1 MNITGQQLTGYESSS
16 DGTSTFQAVNP
27 ETGEMLP
34 VHFHEAIKSEI
45 DRAVR
50 KAEAAFNEYRNYSGA
65 DKAALLDKIGE
76 EIMELGD
83 VLIERCMQET
93 GLPEARL
100 KGERG
105 RTVNQLKLFA
115 SLLREGSWVDAR
127 IDTAIPDRAPVPK
140 PDIRQMQIPL
150 GPVGIFGASN
160 FPLAF
165 SVAGGDTA
173 SALAAGCTVVVKAH
187 PAHPGTS
194 ELVGRAILKAAL
206 SLGLP
211 DGLFSLVQGASHET
225 GQELVAHPLI
235 KAVGFTGSF
244 RGGKA
249 LFDTAARREEPIPV
263 FAEMGSIN
271 PVFVLPG
278 ALKER
283 KEKIAQGLAA
293 SVTLGV
299 GQFCTNPGLV
309 TLLDSSDSSDFI
321 EKTGE
326 LLAASQPG
334 TMLTSAIRE
343 SYVSGIDHFSSVP
356 GVKVVAQGHV
366 DDGSPTKGTAFL
378 LQTSGANFLANENLA
393 EEVFGPSTLAV
404 TSEDR
409 DEMMKLAENLQGHL
423 TATIH
428 GTEQDLEE
436 YADLVS
442 LLERKAGRL
451 IFNGFPTGVEVCH
464 SMMHGGPWPAT
475 TDSRST
481 SVGTAAIRRFTRPVS
496 YQDFPQQS
504 LPDELK
510 DHNPLNIWRLVDGE
524 FRKA

>member
-1 MNITGQQLTGYESSS
+1 M
-16 DGTSTFQAVNP
+16 
-27 ETGEMLP
+27 
-34 VHFHEAIKSEI
+34 
-45 DRAVR
+45 
-50 KAEAAFNEYRNYSGA
+50 
-65 DKAALLDKIGE
+65 
-76 EIMELGD
+76 
-83 VLIERCMQET
+83 
-93 GLPEARL
+93 
-100 KGERG
+100 
-105 RTVNQLKLFA
+105 
-115 SLLREGSWVDAR
+115 
-127 IDTAIPDRAPVPK
+127 
-140 PDIRQMQIPL
+140 
-150 GPVGIFGASN
+150 
-160 FPLAF
+160 
-165 SVAGGDTA
+165 
-173 SALAAGCTVVVKAH
+173 
-187 PAHPGTS
+187 
-194 ELVGRAILKAAL
+194 
-206 SLGLP
+206 
-211 DGLFSLVQGASHET
+211 
-225 GQELVAHPLI
+225 AHPLI

-283 KEKIAQGLAA
+283 KENIAQGLAA

-309 TLLDSSDSSDFI
+309 TIMESSDSIDFI

-343 SYVSGIDHFSSVP
+343 SYVSGIEHFSSVP

-442 LLERKAGRL
+442 VLERKAGRI

-481 SVGTAAIRRFTRPVS
+481 SVGTGAIRRFTRPVS